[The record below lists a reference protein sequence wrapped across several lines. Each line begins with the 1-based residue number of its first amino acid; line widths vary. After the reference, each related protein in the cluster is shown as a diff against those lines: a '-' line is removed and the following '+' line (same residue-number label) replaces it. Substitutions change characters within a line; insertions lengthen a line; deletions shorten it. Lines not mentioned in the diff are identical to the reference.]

1 MRSHTSFISISV
13 FALKTSVVQV
23 VAANSSASRARL
35 GTSLPSHSSSVNASA
50 ATRKKSCSEDRAV
63 MDKPL
68 VGSGC
73 VEGSNAICNIR
84 ALSCMLERAAPRR
97 STFTFPQFRCTQAD
111 LGATE
116 RAMRGKPLV
125 KRKCVNRFILAT
137 CALHCMLER
146 ARAAAIHGP
155 LPTVQVH

>member
-1 MRSHTSFISISV
+1 
-13 FALKTSVVQV
+13 
-23 VAANSSASRARL
+23 
-35 GTSLPSHSSSVNASA
+35 
-50 ATRKKSCSEDRAV
+50 

-97 STFTFPQFRCTQAD
+97 STFTFPQFRCTD

-116 RAMRGKPLV
+116 QAMRGKPLV
-125 KRKCVNRFILAT
+125 KRKCVNRFIIAT

>member
-1 MRSHTSFISISV
+1 
-13 FALKTSVVQV
+13 
-23 VAANSSASRARL
+23 
-35 GTSLPSHSSSVNASA
+35 
-50 ATRKKSCSEDRAV
+50 

-97 STFTFPQFRCTQAD
+97 STFTFPQFRCTD

-125 KRKCVNRFILAT
+125 KRKCVNRFIIAT
-137 CALHCMLER
+137 CLALDAR
-146 ARAAAIHGP
+146 TSRAAAIHVP
-155 LPTVQVH
+155 LPALEAH